1 MILSALQKLLNNVED
16 SGKLIVAKGFKRL
29 PKLQNIA
36 QSGHTGLHL
45 SFDVLILSSWF
56 DDYNS
61 HFVETFSAVVM
72 WLAKHFDR
80 KTHWPLA
87 KSFHAGNYGIFVFSR
102 ETLLNFTG
110 LKIRLPLY
118 VEVCKQC
125 HHCFY
130 VWSE

>member
-1 MILSALQKLLNNVED
+1 M
-16 SGKLIVAKGFKRL
+16 
-29 PKLQNIA
+29 
-36 QSGHTGLHL
+36 
-45 SFDVLILSSWF
+45 LILSSWF

-102 ETLLNFTG
+102 ENFFEDTF
-110 LKIRLPLY
+110 
-118 VEVCKQC
+118 E
-125 HHCFY
+125 FY
-130 VWSE
+130 RFENQIAIVRGSM